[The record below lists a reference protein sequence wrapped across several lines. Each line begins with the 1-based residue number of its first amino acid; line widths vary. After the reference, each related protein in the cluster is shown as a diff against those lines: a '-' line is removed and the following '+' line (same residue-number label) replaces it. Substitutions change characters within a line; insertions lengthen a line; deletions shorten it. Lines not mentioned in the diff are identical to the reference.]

1 MRAYDYRIGTDRPQ
15 TTLHCSNNE
24 PRTKTMFSTVM
35 RAFDRASLT
44 IFIALA
50 MTPMLAIAVA
60 ATIR

>member
-1 MRAYDYRIGTDRPQ
+1 LSPSGRENHPEI
-15 TTLHCSNNE
+15 TLHRSKIE
-24 PRTKTMFSTVM
+24 LRTKTMFSSVM

-60 ATIR
+60 ASIR

>member
-1 MRAYDYRIGTDRPQ
+1 MQPSGRENRSDI
-15 TTLHCSNNE
+15 TLHCSKTE
-24 PRTKTMFSTVM
+24 ARTKTMFSSVM

-60 ATIR
+60 ASIR